1 MKRLE
6 NIIEKRNKINVPPV
20 YSNIWTTPKRFEPT
34 TIKIKAIRKRVIPK
48 KKVERIIFELRH
60 VVRAV
65 PIDNKQNK

>member
-1 MKRLE
+1 M
-6 NIIEKRNKINVPPV
+6 
-20 YSNIWTTPKRFEPT
+20 
-34 TIKIKAIRKRVIPK
+34 KAIRKRVIPK